1 MVMRLGLRSKV
12 VLKDIEMM
20 ILIWLANLRN
30 HYSSHR
36 LKLKDKSL
44 LKAALKD
51 PENTR
56 IIIKLILKIFKIW
69 ERWNIWKI
77 WKKIWEIRTYEIS
90 GSGHRELRSNYI
102 LDKWLVR
109 WGKFSICF
117 WLVCITLHKASIT
130 PFLRRTLY

>member
-20 ILIWLANLRN
+20 ILIWLANLRK

-36 LKLKDKSL
+36 LKLKDKCL

-56 IIIKLILKIFKIW
+56 IIIKLILK
-69 ERWNIWKI
+69 
-77 WKKIWEIRTYEIS
+77 TY
-90 GSGHRELRSNYI
+90 L
-102 LDKWLVR
+102 
-109 WGKFSICF
+109 
-117 WLVCITLHKASIT
+117 
-130 PFLRRTLY
+130 